1 MDKVELYRK
10 MLNEERISE
19 EELLSLCTEEELELL
34 FPELEHGLTEEK
46 SNKLTEVLTLIQ
58 VRDAYMNSTAQIG
71 FHAKKDDPM
80 VDYLHKTMLN
90 LLKELYGE

>member
-1 MDKVELYRK
+1 MNKIDLYKK
-10 MLNEERISE
+10 MLEEERISE
-19 EELLSLCTEEELELL
+19 EELLSICTEEELELL
-34 FPELEHGLTEEK
+34 FPEPDHGLTEEK

-80 VDYLHKTMLN
+80 VEYLHKTMLI
-90 LLKELYGE
+90 LLKELYGD